1 MCYDVVVVGAGPA
14 GLVASGQLARNGL
27 KVALLESPSCA
38 IFKVGESLPPPINSL
53 LTTLNLEAIDSPPH
67 SRILG
72 SESFWAGEHLRQDS
86 IMQAQGGGWRLDR
99 LQFEKDLLR
108 QTLRFG
114 AVLYST
120 RLRKPLL
127 NGQIWQLVTDGSHHL
142 RSHFIID
149 ASGRNAALVRQLKV
163 ARIKGPPLVALWA
176 IADAAALSSD
186 EWRGLTAQTLVE
198 SQPQGWWYAA
208 KLPNRNLL
216 AIFHTSA
223 NYASILRKQPQL
235 WWQQLKTTELISGK
249 FPISGFEAQVIR
261 VNDVRDIQSQK
272 THGFQWA
279 ACGDAAI
286 SFDPLSSQG
295 IFNAI
300 ASAYMLC
307 KCLLDSDR
315 KAKLGNYEQQLWQI
329 GDNYRKLRLHFY
341 RSAYTY
347 HGGDFWAEQLLVND

>member
-14 GLVASGQLARNGL
+14 GLAVSGQLSRNGL
-27 KVALLESPSCA
+27 KVALLNSPDCA
-38 IFKVGESLPPPINSL
+38 NFKVGESLPPQINSL
-53 LTTLNLEAIDSPPH
+53 FTTLNLEAVDAPSH
-67 SRILG
+67 SRIPG
-72 SESFWAGEHLRQDS
+72 SESFWAGEHIQQDS

-108 QTLRFG
+108 QSLKFG
-114 AVLYST
+114 AVLYSA
-120 RLRKPLL
+120 RLRRSHLD
-127 NGQIWQLVTDGSHHL
+127 GRVWQLETDESYTL
-142 RSHFIID
+142 RSHFVID
-149 ASGRNAALVRQLKV
+149 ASGRSAALVRQLKV

-176 IADAAALSSD
+176 IADGTALPSE
-186 EWRGLTAQTLVE
+186 EWRALTAQTLVE
-198 SQPQGWWYAA
+198 SQSQGWWYGA
-208 KLPNRNLL
+208 KLPNRTLL
-216 AIFHTSA
+216 AIFHTSP

-235 WWQQLKTTELISGK
+235 WWQQLKTTELISGL
-249 FPISGFEAQVIR
+249 FPISGFEGQVIR
-261 VNDVRDIQSQK
+261 VNDARDIQSQK
-272 THGFQWA
+272 THGCQWA

-307 KCLLDSDR
+307 RCLLDSDR
-315 KAKLGNYEQQLWQI
+315 KAKLENYEQQLWQI

-347 HGGDFWAEQLLVND
+347 HGGDFWAEQLLAND